1 MKLVKRFLIFLLIPF
16 SLISFTGCKNSSDWN
31 AIQQGKELKIAI
43 LVPSADY
50 EEKSSFMAGIKLATE
65 DVKGKGYKVSYKTF
79 SDDDSYE
86 KGVALARE
94 IIKNDEYQMA
104 FSFQNMDTFDTVA
117 KIFEEANKP
126 LFSIEGADDATMNRS
141 NRYVFNLQTTAENF
155 GKAAGKFAVG
165 KGYKK
170 IAVAHSEN
178 SFEYNFIEGFND
190 AVDEDNTVKVVDITA
205 GPYKEQ
211 DFEGIFSRWSALGTD
226 AVVLSFAD
234 LNWAMKLMS
243 LIKSKNP
250 NMAIIADPYF
260 NNKSYYK
267 GYEKYVEGMVMPSN
281 YPTSTSIKLKTFYEE
296 HKTSLKVPS
305 VPLAAQGFDLV
316 NMIVLKMQNNST
328 VLEFV
333 NSMKANEGYEGIAS
347 LKFNA
352 KGNLESEPNLLVV
365 RNSELEEIEIK

>member
-79 SDDDSYE
+79 SDDDNYD
-86 KGVALARE
+86 KGVALAKE
-94 IIKNDEYQMA
+94 IIKNNEYQMA
-104 FSFQNMDTFDTVA
+104 FSFQNMDTFDTVS
-117 KIFEEANKP
+117 KLFEEANKP

-141 NRYVFNLQTTAENF
+141 NKYVFNLQTTAENF
-155 GKAAGKFAVG
+155 GKAAGRFAVS
-165 KGYKK
+165 KGSKK
-170 IAVAHSEN
+170 IAIAHSGN

-190 AVDEDNTVKVVDITA
+190 VVDEDSSAKVVDITV

-211 DFEGIFSRWSALGTD
+211 DFEGIFSRWSTLGTD
-226 AVVLSFAD
+226 TVVLSFAD
-234 LNWAMKLMS
+234 LSWAMKLIS

-250 NMAIIADPYF
+250 NIQIVADPYF
-260 NNKSYYK
+260 NNKSCYK

-281 YPTSTSIKLKTFYEE
+281 YHVNTSNNLKKFYEE
-296 HKTSLKVPS
+296 HKSSLKVS
-305 VPLAAQGFDLV
+305 SIPLAVQGFDLV

-328 VLEFV
+328 TLDIV
-333 NSMKANEGYEGIAS
+333 NSMKANEGYDGVAS

-352 KGNLESEPNLLVV
+352 IGNLEDEPDYLIVKNG
-365 RNSELEEIEIK
+365 ELEEIKIK